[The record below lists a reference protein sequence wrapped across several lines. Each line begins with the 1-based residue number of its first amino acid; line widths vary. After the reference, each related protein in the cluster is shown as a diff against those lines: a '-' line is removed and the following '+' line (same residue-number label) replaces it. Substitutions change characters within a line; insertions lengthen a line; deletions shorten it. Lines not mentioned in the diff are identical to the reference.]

1 MQNLIKQEQF
11 EIEVLEQLHKNRI
24 LNKLVFGGGTML
36 RLCYGLNRFS
46 VDLDFWLIKDINPN
60 KLFQTLKTFLEKTYT
75 LTDAQNKFYTILF
88 ELKSSKYPRRLKI
101 EIRKEKKLIKTER
114 AIAYSQY
121 ADTQVLL
128 TVVALDEMM
137 KTKIQAFIDR
147 REIRD
152 VFDIEFLYK
161 RGIALP
167 QEKELLQQ
175 ILKNIET
182 LPKKDYTVKLGSII
196 SADLRKYYTQE
207 NFKILKLAIKEK
219 LS

>member
-152 VFDIEFLYK
+152 
-161 RGIALP
+161 
-167 QEKELLQQ
+167 
-175 ILKNIET
+175 
-182 LPKKDYTVKLGSII
+182 
-196 SADLRKYYTQE
+196 
-207 NFKILKLAIKEK
+207 
-219 LS
+219 